1 MQAQMMK
8 AAKAAAGEI
17 VKQAAKA
24 AAETVVNG
32 IKNRVSDI
40 AASLNPFASSSSDPA
55 ATKKKKK

>member
-1 MQAQMMK
+1 
-8 AAKAAAGEI
+8 EI